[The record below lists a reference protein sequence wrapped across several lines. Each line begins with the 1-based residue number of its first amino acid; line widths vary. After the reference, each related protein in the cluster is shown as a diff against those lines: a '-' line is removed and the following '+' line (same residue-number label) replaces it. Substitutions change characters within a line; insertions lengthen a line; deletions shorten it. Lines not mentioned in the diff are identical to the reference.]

1 MKSVERINTTDALP
15 NGSIEYFS
23 DASSEDVTQLLQQGK
38 KVFLVMTAMVNAH
51 HYPFEMVDEKPK
63 VFKDNGFR
71 EWFENPF
78 FFPEKRITIAV
89 L

>member
-1 MKSVERINTTDALP
+1 MTSIERINTTDLLP
-15 NGSIEYFS
+15 HGAIEYFN
-23 DASSEDVTQLLQQGK
+23 DVSSKDVIQLIMQGK
-38 KVFLVMTAMVNAH
+38 KVFLVMTSMVNAH
-51 HYPFEMVDEKPK
+51 HYPIELVEEKPMI
-63 VFKDNGFR
+63 FKDNGFR